1 MSGKRRAAG
10 PAVTKKETPSPKG
23 KGAGKGMGKGSGRSR
38 WKKVGI
44 AALVLGLLGSLLGV
58 GAFIVLY
65 QTIDVPSPNEE
76 FETQTSF
83 VFYADGKQQLG
94 QYATQ
99 NRESIP
105 LQEMPASIKDAVV
118 AAEDRTFWTNRGI
131 DPKGIIRAAFSNA
144 RGNDT
149 QGASTITQQYVKI
162 LYLTQEQTLTRKL
175 KEAIISLKLQREQSK
190 EQILEGYL
198 NTIYFGR
205 GAYGVQAAAKAY
217 FDKEAKDLTLKES
230 VVVASLLNDPND
242 LDPDNGKR
250 AKRELKER
258 YAGVLNDMAEEGTVE
273 AAQADKA
280 ANRLPKF
287 PDIPE
292 DSQYG
297 AQRGHVLTMVRRE
310 LLELGYTDEQIDGGG
325 LRVTTTFTEKAMAAA
340 VQGVVEA
347 RPDGFSDKQLHI
359 GVATIEPGTGALRG
373 FFGGQDY
380 LDSQLNWAVAGGQAG
395 STMKVAAL
403 VAAIE
408 QGFGL
413 EDTFEGNSPY
423 ELPDGTLVENQGDSD
438 YGSSIDMI
446 TATENSVNTAFIDMT
461 LSMDDGPESIID
473 AANRLGI
480 PPAKAPKKGPGFP
493 ATSPGLEPITGVS
506 LGNATVSPIN
516 MANAYATLANDG
528 VAAEPYII
536 EKVVLPNG
544 ETDYLHKVDD
554 SKAIEEDVS
563 SDVSYALQQNVQN
576 GSGSAAL
583 ELDWPSAGKTGTATN
598 GDGEVSSAW
607 FTGYTRQ
614 LSTAVMYVRG
624 KGNEQLQGW
633 LPSYFG
639 GAYPA
644 ETWTA
649 VMQRAMEGLPVEE
662 FPEPAMLDGEAPTD
676 GHEPYTPPETTSNP
690 SPTRQQTTQPPS
702 QEPSQT
708 PSEKPSE
715 TKTPPGQTNC
725 PPLDPSCDET
735 SSPSETTTTTGN
747 NGGGGGGGGNS
758 AYLGNLAVNRVPV
771 LLAAEAFREWW
782 ILG

>member
-10 PAVTKKETPSPKG
+10 PAVTKKQTPSPKSTG
-23 KGAGKGMGKGSGRSR
+23 KEKASGRSR

-44 AALVLGLLGSLLGV
+44 GVLVLGLLGSLLGV

-65 QTIDVPSPNEE
+65 QTIDVPKPNAD
-76 FETQTSF
+76 FQDQTSF
-83 VFYADGKQQLG
+83 VYYADGKQQLG
-94 QYATQ
+94 QYAKQ
-99 NRESIP
+99 NRQSIS
-105 LQEMPASIKDAVV
+105 LEEMPASIKDAVV

-162 LYLTQEQTLTRKL
+162 LYLTQEQTLTRKI
-175 KEAIISLKLQREQSK
+175 KEAIISLKLQRQQSK

-217 FDKEAKDLTLKES
+217 FDKDAADLDLQES
-230 VVVASLLNDPND
+230 VVIASLLNDPND
-242 LDPDNGKR
+242 LDPANGKR
-250 AKRELKER
+250 AKKELKFR
-258 YAGVLNDMAEEGTVE
+258 YAGVLNDMAEEGTVSAEE
-273 AAQADKA
+273 ADRA
-280 ANRLPKF
+280 AKKLPTF

-297 AQRGHVLTMVRRE
+297 QQRGHVLTMVRQE

-325 LRVTTTFTEKAMAAA
+325 LRVTTTLTEKAMNAA

-359 GVATIEPGTGALRG
+359 GVATVEPGTGAIRG

-380 LDSQLNWAVAGGQAG
+380 LDSQINWAVAGGQGG
-395 STMKVAAL
+395 STLKPAAL

-423 ELPDGTLVENQGDSD
+423 ELPDGTLVENQGDED
-438 YGSSIDMI
+438 YGSAIDMI

-461 LSMDDGPESIID
+461 LAMDDGPESIID
-473 AANRLGI
+473 AANRMGI

-493 ATSPGLEPITGVS
+493 STSPGLEPITGVS

-528 VAAEPYII
+528 VAAEPYLI
-536 EKVVLPNG
+536 EEVKLANG
-544 ETDYLHKVDD
+544 ETDYRHKVDD
-554 SKAIEEDVS
+554 DQAIEKDVT
-563 SDVSYALQQNVQN
+563 SDVSYALQQNVQE
-576 GSGSAAL
+576 GSGTAAL

-607 FTGYTRQ
+607 FAGYTRQ

-633 LPSYFG
+633 LPEYFG

-644 ETWTA
+644 RTWTS
-649 VMQRAMEGLPVEE
+649 VMQRAMVGLPVEE
-662 FPEPAMLDGEAPTD
+662 FPEPAMLDGEAPTE
-676 GHEPYTPPETTSNP
+676 GHEPYTPPPTTKKP
-690 SPTRQQTTQPPS
+690 SPTQKPTTE
-702 QEPSQT
+702 EPSEEPT
-708 PSEKPSE
+708 TEEPSEEPTE
-715 TKTPPGQTNC
+715 TNTPPGQTNC
-725 PPLDPSCDET
+725 PPLQPNCDDET
-735 SSPSETTTTTGN
+735 STSTDTATPGGGGQG
-747 NGGGGGGGGNS
+747 GGGGGGGGNS
-758 AYLGNLAVNRVPV
+758 AYLGNLSVGSVPV
-771 LLAAEAFREWW
+771 LLAVEAFREWW